1 MRRTKSSDA
10 NATSRIAARASSRR
24 LVALV
29 DDGEL
34 DTLTLGQRN
43 HRLAPGADREHVRR
57 ARRKLLTRG
66 ILQVHDFKASD
77 VLFAAL
83 NHPDATGVAAARD
96 HAQRTDVKLDEIGN
110 LVRRDVNHDGV
121 TLLDERIGVSNR
133 ASVVQADARHALIP
147 ELFALHLAQLV
158 LRLDGF
164 DAVHDE
170 SSLVIV
176 NQSEVFIALF
186 DAHDV
191 CQSQSRRPSS
201 VVRRLARRA
210 SPKPRVEIAEIRAS
224 FASRRLDPRTHDPA
238 RVALIHANLPVHLH
252 HALHENRR
260 HFLVRQRVLQAVA
273 KDEAQRQALARLVR
287 TCARSRRR
295 TNGQ

>member
-1 MRRTKSSDA
+1 MRRTMRRTKSSDA

-191 CQSQSRRPSS
+191 
-201 VVRRLARRA
+201 
-210 SPKPRVEIAEIRAS
+210 
-224 FASRRLDPRTHDPA
+224 HDPA

-287 TCARSRRR
+287 TGRRFR
-295 TNGQ
+295 GEDAAELVEHPVLGRIETLQMLAHSTGHVA